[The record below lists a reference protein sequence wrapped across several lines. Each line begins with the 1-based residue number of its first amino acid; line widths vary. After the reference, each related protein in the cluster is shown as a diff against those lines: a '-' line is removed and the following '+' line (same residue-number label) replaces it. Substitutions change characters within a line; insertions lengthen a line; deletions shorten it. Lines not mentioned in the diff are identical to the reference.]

1 MKPFLIG
8 LAIAAAGASSAGAQ
22 TVRVDPLQCWWRTT
36 AAAIRVGEPFG
47 VVLTCAVL
55 ETADATVVVD
65 RDRLEPPVVELPP
78 FEVLGGSHG
87 ADLHANDRRFFQY
100 EYRLRLVA
108 ENLFGKD
115 VALPELK
122 LTYRVQSAVGQHA
135 ALQGRDHAYLM
146 PPLPLRV
153 LALVPA
159 NASDIRDS
167 STDTFADLDQR
178 IGRANLFLVGGGV
191 LLALAALLAILTLVR
206 IVSRFRK
213 PATAD
218 ARLISD
224 AAILRGVGRELA
236 GVGRL
241 REGTGWTSGLAGRAL
256 AALRLVA
263 AYALERR
270 IGIMPAGA
278 EGLAEDGRL
287 ILRVGRWRPKRIAVS
302 ASVTPQALAPAEDDK
317 HDERLSALG
326 RAMSTLTAAQYGRD
340 EKHDD
345 RALDEALAAGVA
357 ALRDVRIKHTW
368 IMKQLAAWRA
378 GAAVDTRAWSR

>member
-1 MKPFLIG
+1 MKPFLVG

-36 AAAIRVGEPFG
+36 SGAIRVGEAFG

-65 RDRLEPPVVELPP
+65 RDRLEAPVVELPP

-87 ADLHANDRRFFQY
+87 PDLHANDRRFFQY

-122 LTYRVQSAVGQHA
+122 LTYRVQSAVGQNA
-135 ALQGRDHAYLM
+135 SLQGRDHAYLM

-153 LALVPA
+153 LSLVPA
-159 NASDIRDS
+159 DASDIRDS
-167 STDTFADLDQR
+167 SSDTFADLDQR
-178 IGRANLFLVGGGV
+178 LGRANLFLVGGGV
-191 LLALAALLAILTLVR
+191 LFALAALLTILALVR
-206 IVSRFRK
+206 IVSRFRT

-224 AAILRGVGRELA
+224 AAVLRGVGRELA

-241 REGTGWTSGLAGRAL
+241 REDTGWTPALAGRAL
-256 AALRLVA
+256 AAMRLVGG
-263 AYALERR
+263 YALARR

-278 EGLAEDGRL
+278 EGLTEDGRL
-287 ILRVGRWRPKRIAVS
+287 ILKVGRWRPKRIAVS
-302 ASVTPQALAPAEDDK
+302 ASVTAQVLATANDARLASLGQAL
-317 HDERLSALG
+317 SA
-326 RAMSTLTAAQYGRD
+326 LTAAQYGRD
-340 EKHDD
+340 EKLDD
-345 RALDEALAAGVA
+345 RALDESLAAGVA

-368 IMKQLAAWRA
+368 IMKRLAAWRT
-378 GAAVDTRAWSR
+378 GPAVDTRAWSR

>member
-8 LAIAAAGASSAGAQ
+8 LAIAAACASSAGAQ
-22 TVRVDPLQCWWRTT
+22 TARVDPLQCWWRTT
-36 AAAIRVGEPFG
+36 SAAIRVGEPFG

-65 RDRLEPPVVELPP
+65 RDRLEAPVVALPP

-87 ADLHANDRRFFQY
+87 SDLRGSGRRFFQY

-122 LTYRVQSAVGQHA
+122 LTYRVQSAVGQNTS
-135 ALQGRDHAYLM
+135 LRGRDHAYLM

-153 LALVPA
+153 LSLVPA
-159 NASDIRDS
+159 DASDIRDS
-167 STDTFADLDQR
+167 SSDTFADLDQR
-178 IGRANLFLVGGGV
+178 FSRANLFLVGGGV
-191 LLALAALLAILTLVR
+191 LFALAALLAILALVR
-206 IVSRFRK
+206 IVSRFRA

-218 ARLISD
+218 APLISD
-224 AAILRGVGRELA
+224 GAILRGVGRELTD
-236 GVGRL
+236 VRRL
-241 REGTGWTSGLAGRAL
+241 REDGGWTPALAGRAL
-256 AALRLVA
+256 AAMRLVG
-263 AYALERR
+263 AYALARR

-287 ILRVGRWRPKRIAVS
+287 ILEAGRWRPKRIAVS
-302 ASVTPQALAPAEDDK
+302 ASVTPRALADAEDARLASLGQAL
-317 HDERLSALG
+317 SA
-326 RAMSTLTAAQYGRD
+326 LTAAQYGRGD
-340 EKHDD
+340 TLDD
-345 RALDEALAAGVA
+345 RALDDSLAAGVA
-357 ALRDVRIKHTW
+357 ALRDVRIKQTW
-368 IMKQLAAWRA
+368 IMKRLAAWRA

>member
-1 MKPFLIG
+1 MKSFLIG

-22 TVRVDPLQCWWRTT
+22 TVRVDPLQCWWRTD

-65 RDRLEPPVVELPP
+65 RDRLEAPVVELPP
-78 FEVLGGSHG
+78 FDVLGGSHG
-87 ADLHANDRRFFQY
+87 TDLHANDRRFFQY

-115 VALPELK
+115 VALPALK
-122 LTYRVQSAVGQHA
+122 LTYRVQSAVGQNTS
-135 ALQGRDHAYLM
+135 LQGRDHAYLM

-153 LALVPA
+153 LSLVPA
-159 NASDIRDS
+159 DASDIRDS
-167 STDTFADLDQR
+167 ATDTFADLDQR
-178 IGRANLFLVGGGV
+178 ISRANLFLVGGGV
-191 LLALAALLAILTLVR
+191 LFALAALLAILTLVR
-206 IVSRFRK
+206 IVSRFRT
-213 PATAD
+213 PVTAD

-224 AAILRGVGRELA
+224 AAILRGVGREFA
-236 GVGRL
+236 DVGRL
-241 REGTGWTSGLAGRAL
+241 REDTGWTPALAGRAL

-263 AYALERR
+263 GFALERR

-287 ILRVGRWRPKRIAVS
+287 ILEVGRWRPKRIAVS
-302 ASVTPQALAPAEDDK
+302 ASITPPAVANDERLASLGQALAA
-317 HDERLSALG
+317 
-326 RAMSTLTAAQYGRD
+326 LTAAQYGRD
-340 EKHDD
+340 EKLDD
-345 RALDEALAAGVA
+345 RALDDSLAAGVV
-357 ALRDVRIKHTW
+357 ALRDVRIRHTW
-368 IMKQLAAWRA
+368 IMKRLAAWRA